1 MPSVDP
7 IASSAT
13 GYPADL
19 DPFLVV
25 IADVLINA
33 AELPEFTA
41 KNVTIVPPEK
51 SAKEIDDTIQD
62 HMAKMKGLSVLIIAG
77 DGQNV
82 EPELAEPRFKIGF
95 EIQIFSHPASRAKN
109 ATKPLALVI
118 ATIRKLHGSSPAIAG
133 FEWYERITAT
143 EFKSLPD
150 ADFTAYAIVF
160 DRELQ
165 F

>member
-1 MPSVDP
+1 MPSVAP
-7 IASSAT
+7 IAAAAT

-41 KNVTIVPPEK
+41 KNVTIIAPEK

-62 HMAKMKGLSVLIIAG
+62 HIAKAKGLSVLIIAG

-82 EPELAEPRFKIGF
+82 EPELSEPRFKIGF
-95 EIQIFSHPASRAKN
+95 EIQIYSASDRLPKTAR
-109 ATKPLALVI
+109 KPLALVI
-118 ATIRKLHGSSPAIAG
+118 ATIRKLHGSSPSIAG

-143 EFKSLPD
+143 DFKPLPD
-150 ADFTAYAIVF
+150 PDFTAYALGF